1 MIYDLSSS
9 LVLTNKR
16 STKGIKRLSSSERK
30 LITIPNDIKDVL
42 VGILLG
48 DAHIVKRSST
58 GNSRLVYAQTSITHK
73 GYFDYVYSIFSYF
86 CVKDYLPQSRIIR
99 DKRTNKT
106 YSAISFTTMQ
116 LSCFNEYKEK
126 FYLSNVKIVPHNI
139 YELLTP
145 KGLAFWIMDDG
156 SKQGSGLHLSVY
168 AFSNK
173 DVDKLMFTLQD
184 KFNLR
189 CSIHYN
195 RNNKPRI
202 YIFKESMDRLIS
214 LVKPYFINEMLYKL
228 GL

>member
-1 MIYDLSSS
+1 MI
-9 LVLTNKR
+9 
-16 STKGIKRLSSSERK
+16 I
-30 LITIPNDIKDVL
+30 IPNEIKDVL

-58 GNSRLVYAQTSITHK
+58 GNSRIVYAQTAIKHK
-73 GYFDYVYSIFSYF
+73 AYFDYVYSIFSPF
-86 CVKDYLPQSRIIR
+86 CVKDYKPQSKITR
-99 DKRTNKT
+99 DKRTNKIH
-106 YSAISFTTMQ
+106 SAISFTTMQ
-116 LSCFNEYKEK
+116 LPCFNVFKEW

-139 YELLTP
+139 YELLTG

-168 AFSNK
+168 AFTNE

-184 KFNLR
+184 KFDLR

-195 RNNKPRI
+195 RDKKPRI
-202 YIFKESMDRLIS
+202 YIFKESMVKLIT
-214 LVKPYFINEMLYKL
+214 LVKPYFIQEMLYKL